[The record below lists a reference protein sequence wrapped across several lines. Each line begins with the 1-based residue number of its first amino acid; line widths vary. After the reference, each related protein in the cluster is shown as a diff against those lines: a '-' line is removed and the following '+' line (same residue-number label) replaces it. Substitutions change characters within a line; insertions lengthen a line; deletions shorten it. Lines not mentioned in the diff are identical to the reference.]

1 MKRLTLITLT
11 ALLAMAMNSSAWWWT
26 RKPAEEPV
34 KEDAPEATQEA
45 VKSPCCAD
53 KAQKAEKRS
62 ARKSK
67 KAEKKAECAEK
78 KAAKKAKK
86 AEKKAACAEK
96 KAEKKAECA
105 E

>member
-53 KAQKAEKRS
+53 KAQKAEMK
-62 ARKSK
+62 AGK
-67 KAEKKAECAEK
+67 KADCAEK

-105 E
+105 EKKVEKK